1 MNAFSA
7 AFPQTDARTTAL
19 LGLGIISVAIWIY
32 LLLGR
37 GGFWRVRAADESP
50 SAKLEDL
57 PARRVVAV
65 IPARNEATVAG
76 QAIASLL
83 EQEFPGQLEVI
94 LVDDHSSD
102 DTAEAAREAAAR
114 AGAGDRLNVIAAGP
128 LPEGWTGKLWAIAEG
143 LKLASQRNPDYFLFT
158 DADILHA
165 PQNVA
170 GLVARA
176 EAGNLDLASL
186 MVKLHCQ
193 TPAERAMIPAFLFF
207 FLKLYPPA
215 WIANPIR
222 RTAGAAGGCMLI
234 RPQALEQIGGIGAIR
249 GELIEDCALAREV
262 KRRRGRIWLGVAGK
276 THSLRQLHSFGEIWQ
291 MIARSAFTQL
301 RYSALF
307 LAGTLLGMAVTYLA
321 PILLLFSGDRVV
333 FGLGLA
339 SWLLMSLA
347 YLPTPRFYG
356 RSIAWG
362 PALPFV
368 ACFYLGAT
376 LDSAVR
382 YWTGRGG
389 EWKGRAQSLR
399 RR

>member
-1 MNAFSA
+1 LNAFSA
-7 AFPQTDARTTAL
+7 AFPEADARTTAL
-19 LGLGIISVAIWIY
+19 LGLGIISVAIWVH

-65 IPARNEATVAG
+65 IPARNEAAVVG

-102 DTAEAAREAAAR
+102 GTAEAAREAAAR

-143 LKLASQRNPDYFLFT
+143 LKLGSQRNPDYFLFT

-193 TPAERAMIPAFLFF
+193 TLAERAMIPAFLFF

-376 LDSAVR
+376 LDSAVGH
-382 YWTGRGG
+382 WTGRGG